1 MRKENLIKQYK
12 MALEKMPN
20 DIKILDKDIEYE
32 YKDFKFVLRK
42 DTRVVNATDDFIAM
56 YYYLLKTLEK
66 ELTNEE
72 FRSLTNGQN

>member
-1 MRKENLIKQYK
+1 MRKEKLIKQYK

-32 YKDFKFVLRK
+32 YKGFKFVLRK
-42 DTRVVNATDDFIAM
+42 DTRVINATYDFIAM
-56 YYYLLKTLEK
+56 YYYLVKTLEK